1 MKPKEEEAKIPI
13 FIQTAFP
20 VQPDLDRW
28 KQIDEEEAKIVY
40 EMTLRNELSG
50 GTPIVR
56 SFEKSWREWLGTRF
70 AISTFNG
77 TSALYCSY
85 FGVGVGPG
93 DEVICPTYTW
103 ICTIAPAL
111 FLGARPVFA
120 ECDPETLQLDPEDVR
135 KKITPKTRAI
145 IAVHLWGNVCDM
157 DRLMEISRETG
168 IPVVEDC
175 SHAHGAL
182 YDGKIVG
189 SIGQVG
195 AWSMQGSKAISA
207 GEGGMLA
214 TSDAEIFERACLS
227 GQVNRL
233 GGIDLSTEKYAWLQ
247 PLGLGMK
254 FRAHPL
260 GMGIASVQFKKLPAL
275 NARRKSFIE
284 GVEKGLND
292 IPGLQPIKVYPK
304 AERGGYYAFP
314 VIHNSKLNNGLS
326 TLKLIKIIQ
335 EEGLNVSAS
344 PYGLLHGLKLFA
356 DGFDIFSRQ
365 RGPLTG
371 DYKGYKE
378 GDLPVTEEVFR
389 RLIFLPVLS
398 DPVPGAVEKVLEILQ
413 RAVKRFTAKRE
424 NS

>member
-1 MKPKEEEAKIPI
+1 MNQPDEETRIPI

-28 KQIDEEEAKIVY
+28 RQIDEEEAGLVY

-50 GTPIVR
+50 GTPVVR
-56 SFEKSWREWLGTRF
+56 AFEKSWREWIGTRY
-70 AISTFNG
+70 ALSTFNG

-85 FGVGVGPG
+85 FGIGIGPG

-120 ECDPETLQLDPEDVR
+120 EIDPETLQLDPEDVR
-135 KKITPKTRAI
+135 RKISPRTRAI

-157 DRLMEISRETG
+157 DRLMQISRETG

-195 AWSMQGSKAISA
+195 AWSLQGSKALSA

-214 TSDAEIFERACLS
+214 TDDPEIFERACLS

-233 GGIDLSTEKYAWLQ
+233 GGIDLATEKYAWLQ

-260 GMGIASVQFKKLPAL
+260 GMGIASVQFRKLPAL
-275 NARRKSFIE
+275 NERRKKYVE
-284 GVEKGLND
+284 GVENGLKD
-292 IPGLQPIKVYPK
+292 IPGLERVQVYPK

-314 VIHNSKLNNGLS
+314 VVHNPEFTNGLP
-326 TLKLIKIIQ
+326 TAKLIDIIR

-344 PYGLLHGLKLFA
+344 PYGLLHGLRLFSE
-356 DGFDIFSRQ
+356 GFDIFSKD
-365 RGPLTG
+365 RGPLCG
-371 DYKGYKE
+371 DYNGYKE
-378 GDLPVTEEVFR
+378 GDFPVTEEVFR
-389 RLIFLPVLS
+389 RLIFIPVLS
-398 DPVPGAVEKVLEILQ
+398 DPVPGAVEKVLEILR
-413 RAVKRFTAKRE
+413 RAVNRGM
-424 NS
+424 SG

>member
-1 MKPKEEEAKIPI
+1 MKPLKEETKIPI

-20 VQPDLDRW
+20 AQPNLDNW
-28 KQIDEEEAKIVY
+28 QQVGEEEARIVY
-40 EMTLRNELSG
+40 EMTLKNELSG
-50 GTPIVR
+50 GTPTVR
-56 SFEKSWREWLGTRF
+56 EFEKNWREWLQLKY

-85 FGVGVGPG
+85 FGVGIGPG

-111 FLGARPVFA
+111 FLGARPVFV
-120 ECDPETLQLDPEDVR
+120 ECDPETLQIDPEDVR
-135 KKITPKTRAI
+135 RKITSKTRAI

-175 SHAHGAL
+175 SHAHGAKF
-182 YDGKIVG
+182 DGRIVG
-189 SIGQVG
+189 SIAQVG
-195 AWSMQGSKAISA
+195 AWSMQGSKALSA
-207 GEGGMLA
+207 GEGGMVA
-214 TSDAEIFERACLS
+214 TSDPGIFERACLA

-233 GGIDLSTEKYAWLQ
+233 GGIDLATEKYAMLQ

-260 GMGIASVQFKKLPAL
+260 GIGIASVQFKKLPGL
-275 NARRKSFIE
+275 NNRRKAYFE
-284 GVEKGLND
+284 GVEEQLKNM
-292 IPGLQPIKVYPK
+292 PGLKSVKVYPK

-314 VIHNSKLNNGLS
+314 IIHSPEETHGCSTSKLIELM
-326 TLKLIKIIQ
+326 K

-356 DGFDIFSRQ
+356 EGFDIFTDN
-365 RGPLTG
+365 RGPLCG
-371 DYKGYKE
+371 DYPGYKE
-378 GDLPVTEEVFR
+378 GDFPVTEEVFR

-398 DPVPGAVEKVLEILQ
+398 EPVEGAVDKVVEMIK
-413 RAVKRFTAKRE
+413 RAVNRAMKI
-424 NS
+424 

>member
-1 MKPKEEEAKIPI
+1 MALSKDEPKIPI

-20 VQPDLDRW
+20 AQPDLDKW
-28 KQIDEEEAKIVY
+28 KQVDQEEAQIVY

-50 GTPIVR
+50 GTPTVR
-56 SFEKSWREWLGTRF
+56 EFEKNWREWLGTKY

-85 FGVGVGPG
+85 FGIGLGPG
-93 DEVICPTYTW
+93 DEIICPTYTW

-111 FLGARPVFA
+111 FLGAKPVFA
-120 ECDPETLQLDPEDVR
+120 ECDPETLQIDPEDIR
-135 KKITPKTRAI
+135 RKITPKTRAI
-145 IAVHLWGNVCDM
+145 VVVHLWGNVCDM
-157 DRLMEISRETG
+157 ERIMTISNETG

-175 SHAHGAL
+175 SHAHGAK

-189 SIGQVG
+189 TMAQVG
-195 AWSMQGSKAISA
+195 AWSLQGSKALSA

-214 TSDAEIFERACLS
+214 TNDPEIFERACLS

-233 GGIDLSTEKYAWLQ
+233 GGIDLATEKYVDLQ

-260 GMGIASVQFKKLPAL
+260 GMGIASVQFKKLPGL
-275 NARRKSFIE
+275 NSRRKAYFE
-284 GVEKGLND
+284 EVESQLVN
-292 IPGLQPIKVYPK
+292 IPGLKPIKVYPK

-314 VIHNSKLNNGLS
+314 IIHDPKQTNGVP
-326 TLKLIKIIQ
+326 TPALIKLIQ

-356 DGFDIFSRQ
+356 KGFDIFTRE

-378 GDLPVTEEVFR
+378 GDFPVTEEIYQ

-398 DPVPGAVEKVLEILQ
+398 DPVPGAAEKVVEILK
-413 RAVKRFTAKRE
+413 RAVNRAL
-424 NS
+424 NG